1 MMGCVRGVQTAG
13 TAKGTGKPSPGAVH
27 SKWLPPLSLC
37 SHFRKDFSLKSGL
50 YPLLCCECRII
61 YKVPKHSLRVGSPL
75 SRARAVNGKA
85 IRWHGEKSARFR
97 PRGFAARLCSN
108 MSLLAGYRNID
119 SRFHCS
125 KQSNICLKK
134 NIRARGFYL
143 RKKFLHKNERK
154 KHSYKL
160 KIPHPSHHFSN
171 GPSRSVRCAKE

>member
-1 MMGCVRGVQTAG
+1 MIGRNFCQSLKNSVHTVQQS
-13 TAKGTGKPSPGAVH
+13 TAKGQKRHREAVH

-75 SRARAVNGKA
+75 SHARAEA

-119 SRFHCS
+119 YESRFHCS

-134 NIRARGFYL
+134 IFVQEGFT
-143 RKKFLHKNERK
+143 
-154 KHSYKL
+154 
-160 KIPHPSHHFSN
+160 
-171 GPSRSVRCAKE
+171 